1 MIKILIALLLSL
13 LVSSC
18 NLFEGQG
25 PLFFSSKKENID
37 AIEIK
42 PQAPEE
48 KLAILQRDFFNVQ
61 CIKCHNPDRSKRL
74 DLTKVENLNFHY
86 DEILFRVTE
95 AFQTGEGQMPPRGE
109 EAPESIVKIY
119 KEWKKEITYLS
130 LQENFLKVSCLRCHN
145 SERPNRLDLSSA
157 KNILENY
164 DDILYRI
171 TEAHETSDGQ
181 MPPSGEKP
189 TTEQVHLLELY
200 KKLVDDKAL

>member
-1 MIKILIALLLSL
+1 MTKILIIIFFSL
-13 LVSSC
+13 LCSSC
-18 NLFEGQG
+18 HFFEGKG
-25 PLFFSSKKENID
+25 PLYFSAKKENVD
-37 AIEIK
+37 AIEVK
-42 PQAPEE
+42 PQSPEK
-48 KLAILQRDFFNVQ
+48 KLALLQREFFDIQ
-61 CIKCHNPDRSKRL
+61 CLKCHNPDRPKRL
-74 DLTKVENLNFHY
+74 DLTNPDNLNLYF

-95 AFQTGEGQMPPRGE
+95 AFKTGEGQMPPRGE